1 MNIIE
6 KIKST
11 FDGSG
16 LTVHYG
22 TPEQLNADLEY
33 AAYPCVFF
41 YLLDTGSVQIQTAQ
55 TVERFEV
62 AFYFANLTEFDFNSE
77 DNEAIIEEC
86 KQSALRWLNT
96 LQLSSSLRVVSV
108 GSSQRVYDLFQVNL
122 TGFAIRLTIE
132 ELQGFSG
139 CDIIPQPVCP
149 PIYDYL
155 DLIKRIN
162 YGITLT
168 PKI

>member
-41 YLLDTGSVQIQTAQ
+41 YLLDTGSVNIQTAQ

-62 AFYFANLTEFDFNSE
+62 AFYFANLTEFDFNTDE
-77 DNEAIIEEC
+77 NEELIETC
-86 KQSALRWLNT
+86 KQSALLWLNT
-96 LQLSSSLRVVSV
+96 LQRSSVLQLISV
-108 GSSQRVYDLFQVNL
+108 GRSQRVYDVFDVNL
-122 TGFAIRLTIE
+122 TGFALSVTIE
-132 ELQGFSG
+132 EMQGFSG
-139 CDIIPQPVCP
+139 CDITPVPVCP
-149 PIYDYL
+149 PIYSYL

-162 YGITLT
+162 YGITLE

>member
-1 MNIIE
+1 MTIID
-6 KIKST
+6 KIKGT

-16 LTVHYG
+16 LAVHYG
-22 TPEQLNADLEY
+22 TPEQLNEELEF

-41 YLLDTGSVQIQTAQ
+41 YLLDTGSVQMQTAQ

-96 LQLSSSLRVVSV
+96 L
-108 GSSQRVYDLFQVNL
+108 
-122 TGFAIRLTIE
+122 
-132 ELQGFSG
+132 
-139 CDIIPQPVCP
+139 
-149 PIYDYL
+149 
-155 DLIKRIN
+155 
-162 YGITLT
+162 
-168 PKI
+168 